1 MRVRVHPLCPV
12 MLLCAL
18 FLGEGLRM
26 TVLLVSVALHE
37 LSHVAAALALHVPV
51 AELELMPCGG
61 AARFEEVWGM
71 RPGVLCLVALCGPL
85 TNGLLACLSAALG
98 WWGALPGEVVC
109 LAVFANLCLM
119 AFNLLPAL
127 PLDGG
132 RILCAL
138 LMRRMPPAKAVRWG
152 VRLGQAVG
160 GLLIVTGC
168 AMAALGQYNLT
179 LILCGAYLLL
189 SAPGEMRRVTSA
201 AVQSLMGREK
211 ELSRRRAM
219 PVRTLAVA
227 PDLSPAELAAYLVP
241 GKVHRFLIPG
251 EKARIL
257 EERDLLRA
265 LLKESAPGW
274 QGQRP
279 PAAGRQGRQPLATA
293 GQNTKL
299 GTIN

>member
-1 MRVRVHPLCPV
+1 MRVRVHPLCPL

-26 TVLLVSVALHE
+26 TVLLVSVTLHE
-37 LSHVAAALALHVPV
+37 LAHVAAALTLHVPV

-71 RPGVLCLVALCGPL
+71 RPGILCLVALCGPL

-98 WWGALPGEVVC
+98 WWGLLPGEIVC
-109 LAVFANLCLM
+109 LAVFTNLCLM

-138 LMRRMPPAKAVRWG
+138 LMCRLPPAKAVRWG
-152 VRLGQAVG
+152 VRLGQALG
-160 GLLIVTGC
+160 GVLIACGC

-179 LILCGAYLLL
+179 LVLCGAYLLL
-189 SAPGEMRRVTSA
+189 SAPGEVRGVTSA

-211 ELSRRRAM
+211 ELAHRRVL

-227 PDLSPAELAAYLVP
+227 PGLPPGELAAYLVP
-241 GKVHRFLIPG
+241 GKVHRFLITG

-257 EERDLLRA
+257 EEGDLLRDLLRE
-265 LLKESAPGW
+265 KTPS
-274 QGQRP
+274 
-279 PAAGRQGRQPLATA
+279 RQIR
-293 GQNTKL
+293 
-299 GTIN
+299 